1 MQERPDGQKEESMKR
16 KRRVLIPLVILLV
29 YLFCPI
35 DAIPDFIVGLGQV
48 DDIII
53 AVINIL
59 VMVNGIKKNHEDVI
73 TVDA

>member
-1 MQERPDGQKEESMKR
+1 MKR
-16 KRRVLIPLVILLV
+16 KRRVQIPLVILLV
-29 YLFCPI
+29 YLLCPI

-48 DDIII
+48 DDIIV

-59 VMVNGIKKNHEDVI
+59 VMVNGIRKNHEDVI